1 MTDIPTIILLTK
13 NAGDAL
19 AVAVEDMPEDKL
31 HWSPT
36 DDTRNSLDLLH
47 EVSESA
53 RWFAEAL
60 RARSST
66 NLTWDVWQPKL
77 REKAPTDNVGELVTN
92 LQKSIAEFNEALA
105 SIDAG
110 ELDEPLPGSD
120 WQPSPR
126 EISFFP
132 LRNAWYHLGQIR
144 YIQTCYGD
152 FN

>member
-1 MTDIPTIILLTK
+1 MTDIPTIIHLTK
-13 NAGDAL
+13 SAGDAL
-19 AVAVEDMPEDKL
+19 AIAVEEMPEDRL
-31 HWSPT
+31 TWSPT
-36 DDTRNSLDLLH
+36 EDTRNALDLLH

-53 RWFAEAL
+53 LWFAEAL
-60 RARSST
+60 RTKSSAR
-66 NLTWDVWQPKL
+66 LTWEIWQPKL
-77 REKAPTDNVGELVTN
+77 REKTPTHDVGEIVTT
-92 LQKSIAEFNEALA
+92 LQKSIAEFNDALGNF
-105 SIDAG
+105 SPS
-110 ELDEPLPGSD
+110 ELDEPLHGSD